1 MKLKF
6 TIVLL
11 LSVLASFAQ
20 GEANNWYFGQNAG
33 VTFNSGV
40 PIALTDSAMQTL
52 EGCATLSDASGQLLF
67 YTDGMTIYNRNHQV
81 MLNGSGLL
89 GNESSTQSGTIVPLP
104 GSSNLFYVFTLDQM
118 SNANGFRYS
127 IIDLNLDGGY
137 GGVITKNM
145 LIYTPSCEKLTVVKH
160 ANETDFWII
169 THAFGSNTF
178 YSHLLTGSG
187 LNTSPIQSSL
197 GYVPALA
204 SNGSNKNGSAGAM
217 KISPTGQKLAVCY
230 TQSYY
235 YDENYLELYDFNRN
249 SGVISNYQT
258 LMHYS
263 VGRIYGVEFSPSENA
278 LYVSSNNPEFLYQF
292 DLTSANIPSSIVTLY
307 QTSLYPTPYYPRA
320 LQLGPDGKIY
330 CAMGSN
336 PYLGCINDP
345 DVIGT
350 GCNFVPNQVDLLG
363 RSPALGLPVFNQ
375 SYFATAIQFQNA
387 CVGESVQFQLS
398 NSSVTSATWDF
409 GDGSGSTDLIPNHIY
424 TSPGIYSVAVTAAS
438 SYGTGVTTRDIII
451 SEIPT
456 ATQPL
461 NIVECDDNNDGFYN
475 FNLTSKTAAIL
486 SGQDDTQF
494 NVRYFSGASEITT
507 PTSYPN
513 VAAYTAETITA
524 EVYNVDNGNCTA
536 TTTFEIQVFESPIP
550 GTNIQ
555 PITKCDNISF
565 GTDADGRVVFDLTER
580 QNAILNGQSTAT
592 FTVEYYT
599 DSALTNLITT
609 PTNYVNT
616 VNVETIYIKVYN
628 TQNPDCFATTSF
640 QIEVFSLPVVNTPVV
655 LKQCDDDN
663 DGFSKFNL
671 TEAIELISND
681 STLTY
686 TFYETLPLAD
696 SASNPITD
704 TIAYENQIVSNDAV
718 YVRVENANGCYRVV
732 TLNLVVSTTLISSS
746 IQQHFYVCDDTVSG
760 SNTDGIATFDFSS
773 VNSVI
778 QAQYPAGQLLET
790 TYYRNL
796 ADALAEQNRINDIS
810 NYTNIGYP
818 ATQDIYVR
826 VDSQVNN
833 ECLGLG
839 HHVTLHVEPLPIVQP
854 LHYTHC
860 DDDQDGQFDFNTT
873 NLESELLNGLT
884 NVTVSYFNSAGNPVS
899 MTNPFTTATQT
910 LTVRVTNTTATA
922 CFYDTTITFT
932 VDDLPQAFP
941 IPDNLIKVCD
951 DETVPN
957 FQDGQFAFDTSNFQN
972 IILGTQT
979 GMTVN
984 YYDENGNAL
993 TSPLP
998 DPFITSTQ
1006 NVLVEV
1012 VNSVNTSC
1020 VATTTLAFEVY
1031 PLPRIDLNGEEL
1043 VCSND
1048 PTFTKTIN
1056 AGLLDETLQN
1066 NYNYNWYLDGGLI
1079 TGENNYELTV
1089 NAEGIYTADVIST
1102 DGCTVTRTIQVNAS
1116 NIAAI
1121 QNIDI
1126 VELSDNNS
1134 ILVNVSGVGDYDYSL
1149 DNEYYQESNSFYNLE
1164 PGIYTVYV
1172 RDQNGCGTV
1181 TEGVSILGIPNF
1193 FTPNGDGYND
1203 TWNIK
1208 GANTYFNAQ
1217 TIIYIFDRYGKLI
1230 QQISPLGN
1238 GWDGTFNGKLMPS
1251 SDYWYSMELEN
1262 GRLVKGHFSLKR

>member
-1 MKLKF
+1 MYSKTF
-6 TIVLL
+6 FLL
-11 LSVLASFAQ
+11 LLTKFSLFSQ
-20 GEANNWYFGQNAG
+20 NQANIWYFGQNAG
-33 VTFNSGV
+33 LDFNNGS
-40 PIALTDSAMQTL
+40 PIALTNGQLNTL
-52 EGCATLSDASGQLLF
+52 EGCATIADTSGQLLF
-67 YTDGMTIYNRNHQV
+67 YTDGITIWDKNHAI
-81 MLNGSGLL
+81 MPNGTGLNGHP
-89 GNESSTQSGTIVPLP
+89 SSTHAATIVPLP
-104 GSSNLFYVFTLDQM
+104 GSANLFYVFTLDAFVG
-118 SNANGFRYS
+118 ANGFCYS
-127 IIDLNLDGGY
+127 IVDMSLNGGN
-137 GGVITKNM
+137 GAVTTKNVT
-145 LIYTPSCEKLTVVKH
+145 IYTPSNEKLAIVKH
-160 ANETDFWII
+160 ANEVDYWVV
-169 THAFGSNTF
+169 THEWSNNNF
-178 YSHLLTGSG
+178 VAHLLTATGLSSIPVISSVGAVITGS
-187 LNTSPIQSSL
+187 TDRVL
-197 GYVPALA
+197 GQ
-204 SNGSNKNGSAGAM
+204 M
-217 KISPTGQKLAVCY
+217 KISPDGSKLAIA
-230 TQSYY
+230 
-235 YDENYLELYDFNRN
+235 NNIINAELFDFDNTTGIVSN
-249 SGVISNYQT
+249 SQIIYNQDFC
-258 LMHYS
+258 
-263 VGRIYGVEFSPSENA
+263 YGVEFSSDSKK
-278 LYVSSNNPEFLYQF
+278 LYVANNSTSVENFYIFQF
-292 DLTSANIPSSIVTLY
+292 DLNAVNIASSIFTIDSGY
-307 QTSLYPTPYYPRA
+307 SINNKPWGM
-320 LQLGPDGKIY
+320 QLGPDSKIY
-330 CAMGSN
+330 VTRSN
-336 PYLGCINDP
+336 MSSLSVINAPNELGTACDFQSNA
-345 DVIGT
+345 V
-350 GCNFVPNQVDLLG
+350 NLAG
-363 RSPALGLPVFNQ
+363 RICKLGLPPFVSSFLVPQ
-375 SYFATAIQFQNA
+375 AIQFQNA
-387 CVGESVQFQLS
+387 CVGENVVFNLS
-398 NSSVTSATWDF
+398 NTNIVSASWNF
-409 GDGSGSTDLIPNHIY
+409 GDGNTSTTLNPTYSY
-424 TSPGIYSVAVTAAS
+424 TSAGTYTVSVTTTS
-438 SYGTGVTTRDIII
+438 PNGTGTATRDIVI
-451 SEIPT
+451 SAIPT

-494 NVRYFSGASEITT
+494 NVRYFSGTSEITT

-536 TTTFEIQVFESPIP
+536 TTTFEIQVFKSPIP

-565 GTDADGRVVFDLTER
+565 GTDIDGRVVFDLTER

-640 QIEVFSLPVVNTPVV
+640 QIEIFSLPVVNTPVV

-681 STLTY
+681 PTLTY

-696 SASNPITD
+696 SASSPIMD

-778 QAQYPAGQLLET
+778 QAQYPAGQLLEI

-1066 NYNYNWYLDGGLI
+1066 SYNYNWYLDGGLI

-1089 NAEGIYTADVIST
+1089 NAEGVYTVDVASS

-1164 PGIYTVYV
+1164 SGIYTVYV

-1251 SDYWYSMELEN
+1251 SDYWYSIELEN
-1262 GRLVKGHFSLKR
+1262 GKLVKGHFSLKR